1 MTTNYAP
8 KHMKSAEP
16 KTEPISEWEKAWRAA
31 YVAECCTVGTQFHE
45 KAKAL
50 RAEVERCMTTTKP
63 TKAPKA
69 KPAKAKAA
77 APANWWDEW
86 FAQPWVKATRAT
98 ASSSIVKMHCEGGHG
113 AELRAA
119 GWQYSKKGM
128 PIGGGKRV
136 AGFWWASKD
145 AAKAKERGERYL
157 ANKAARAEQ
166 AAAC

>member
-1 MTTNYAP
+1 MAATTIHVP
-8 KHMKSAEP
+8 KHMKST
-16 KTEPISEWEKAWRAA
+16 TELPEWEKAWRAA
-31 YVAECCTVGTQFHE
+31 YVAECCTVGTPYHE

-50 RAEVERCMTTTKP
+50 RAEVERCMEPTTKP

-69 KPAKAKAA
+69 KPA

-136 AGFWWASKD
+136 AGYWWASKD

-157 ANKAARAEQ
+157 ANKAAKAEN
-166 AAAC
+166 AA